1 MTEMSTGRP
10 PHYDIEYDEILAIKI
25 CNGLRPEFAEGTPE
39 CYIQLA
45 NQCMD
50 SNPSNRPTASYI
62 YGELSKWYNIV
73 DRDFAKNKNELTIL
87 KSFQA
92 ADAIISTLPTELPIC
107 AKDKLTSKLLTFRGL
122 SDPINSFEKLV
133 ITLFHPMDTIWT
145 SHVSP

>member
-73 DRDFAKNKNELTIL
+73 VRGVAKNKHELTIL

-92 ADAIISTLPTELPIC
+92 ADAIISTLPTKLPIC
-107 AKDKLTSKLLTFRGL
+107 TKDKLTSKLLNFRGL
-122 SDPINSFEKLV
+122 SEPINSSAKL
-133 ITLFHPMDTIWT
+133 P
-145 SHVSP
+145 SGK

>member
-50 SNPSNRPTASYI
+50 ANPSNRPTASDI
-62 YGELSKWYNIV
+62 YYKLLEWYNIV
-73 DRDFAKNKNELTIL
+73 YHGDASELTIL

-92 ADAIISTLPTELPIC
+92 ADAIISTLSTDLPIYT
-107 AKDKLTSKLLTFRGL
+107 KDKLTT
-122 SDPINSFEKLV
+122 NEE
-133 ITLFHPMDTIWT
+133 ME
-145 SHVSP
+145 